1 MISVSLF
8 LCCLRSMQ
16 AAQELKKAM
25 ESGNAQVLKE
35 AIDKAKLHKVSPE
48 AWDNHSN
55 TGSFTCSS
63 FL

>member
-1 MISVSLF
+1 MISVSFF

-48 AWDNHSN
+48 A
-55 TGSFTCSS
+55 
-63 FL
+63 